1 MKTHPLNVAY
11 LVVGLVYLGIAGS
24 WALHAGGVIDNS
36 QTGWV
41 LPLVLVLAGVIG
53 LVAFAAGAASRRGR
67 GVEENQD
74 VGSLERAAFA
84 PYDRD
89 DERTRIL
96 DDQGAQDAQQTEHD
110 EGEGR

>member
-1 MKTHPLNVAY
+1 VKTHPLNVAY
-11 LVVGLVYLGIAGS
+11 LVVGLIFVGIAGS
-24 WALHAGGVIDNS
+24 WALRAGGVIDNS

-53 LVAFAAGAASRRGR
+53 LAAFAARAASRRRR

-74 VGSLERAAFA
+74 VSSLERAAFA

-89 DERTRIL
+89 DERTRTL
-96 DDQGAQDAQQTEHD
+96 DDQGAQQTEHN
-110 EGEGR
+110 EGEQR